1 MRNKVLI
8 TVLCL
13 AAWLCCAPAAKADSV
28 TNDFLD
34 HESNFKKYEGTIKP
48 GETITL
54 SMKALGGYSDEDG
67 IGANEAHISVSVVM
81 KGS

>member
-1 MRNKVLI
+1 M
-8 TVLCL
+8 
-13 AAWLCCAPAAKADSV
+13 
-28 TNDFLD
+28 NDFLD
-34 HESNFKKYEGTIKP
+34 HESNFKQYEGTIKP

-67 IGANEAHISVSVVM
+67 IGANEAHIMVSVVM